1 MKPGERSK
9 LMRNLRQE
17 SRRFRLL
24 VIVIGFFL
32 VTLTF
37 VVVTKPD
44 AILFSDAGKNLSAK
58 EETSTIV
65 IEQRTSVQQI
75 DKISRVDAE
84 EVEKSGGNNEDREVK
99 QEEGEE
105 NTQTKIQ
112 RNIAISTTNN
122 EEERIQEENTIGPD
136 QFGNNNNND
145 KLEDKS
151 EDKKEEVKHKVTLP
165 TVSNY
170 TINDSMDTKSEESTT
185 TEAMVQT
192 NDATEPTLPA
202 KTGKKPL
209 CDFTN
214 FRANICDMEGDIVI
228 HPNSS
233 SILFKEP
240 VGTSRNEEWKIRPYP
255 RKGDDFCLSHTSE
268 LTVKSTQN
276 PPQCTKYHD
285 VPALVFSITGYTGNL
300 FHDFTDVMVPL
311 FTTAN
316 QFNGEV
322 QFLISDMMPWWVIKY
337 HRVLEALSNYPVI
350 DFRNDNETRCFKHVI
365 VGLHAY
371 MEFTIDSKLAPNN
384 YSMVDF
390 NAFMRRAYNLKR
402 ASVTVLGEQP
412 SKKPRLLIIS
422 RRRTRTFLN
431 LNEIVEMAKDIGY
444 EVVVNEADV
453 SSRISEMAQVVNSCD
468 VMMGVHGAGLTNCVF
483 LPQNGT
489 LIQIVP
495 WGALD
500 WISKLDFGAP
510 SEQMGLHYMHYSIGI
525 DESSLLEQYPRDHE
539 IFKNPAAYHK
549 KGFDFVRQTFMDK
562 QNVRLDIKRFRSV
575 LLEALDHLTP

>member
-24 VIVIGFFL
+24 VFVIGFFL

-37 VVVTKPD
+37 IVVTKPD
-44 AILFSDAGKNLSAK
+44 AILFSDAGKKLSPEQA
-58 EETSTIV
+58 TSSIV
-65 IEQRTSVQQI
+65 IEEGTSVQQPDGI
-75 DKISRVDAE
+75 PNVDAE
-84 EVEKSGGNNEDREVK
+84 VMEGIVRGNNEDREVK
-99 QEEGEE
+99 NEGEE
-105 NTQTKIQ
+105 NTQPKFQKKIV
-112 RNIAISTTNN
+112 APN
-122 EEERIQEENTIGPD
+122 EEEKTPEFTIGPD
-136 QFGNNNNND
+136 QFGNNNGNAGSD
-145 KLEDKS
+145 EKS
-151 EDKKEEVKHKVTLP
+151 EDKKVEVKHKVTLP

-170 TINDSMDTKSEESTT
+170 TINDSMDTKPEESMN
-185 TEAMVQT
+185 TEAALHFRT
-192 NDATEPTLPA
+192 NDPTEPTL
-202 KTGKKPL
+202 GKSSTKPL
-209 CDFTN
+209 CDFSN
-214 FRANICDMEGDIVI
+214 FRANVCDMEGDIVI

-233 SILFKEP
+233 SILYKDA
-240 VGTSRNEEWKIRPYP
+240 GSSRKNEQWKIRPYP

-268 LTVKSTQN
+268 LTVKSTPD
-276 PPQCTKYHD
+276 PPQCTKHHN
-285 VPALVFSITGYTGNL
+285 VPILIFSVTGYTGNL

-322 QFLISDMMPWWVIKY
+322 QFIISDMMIWWVRKY
-337 HRVLEALSNYPVI
+337 HKVLEALSNYPVI
-350 DFRNDNETRCFKHVI
+350 DFHNDNEVHCSKRVI

-371 MEFTIDSKLAPNN
+371 MEFTIDPKLAPNN
-384 YSMVDF
+384 YTMVNF

-402 ASVTVLGEQP
+402 DSVTVLGEQP

-422 RRRTRTFLN
+422 RKRTRTFLN

-444 EVVVNEADV
+444 EVIVNEADV
-453 SSRISEMAQVVNSCD
+453 SSRIEEMAKVVNSCD

-483 LPQNGT
+483 LPRNGT

-500 WISKLDFGAP
+500 WISKIDFGHP
-510 SEQMGLHYMHYSIGI
+510 STQMGLNYMHYSIGI

-539 IFKNPAAYHK
+539 IFKNPVAFHNR
-549 KGFDFVRQTFMDK
+549 GFDVVKQTFMDK
-562 QNVRLDIKRFRSV
+562 QNVKLDVKRFRGV